1 MRRLITLLA
10 AVVVAIGMSPIA
22 SAQGKKGGGKP
33 ASTGLE
39 HAEGTANSH
48 GDRGI
53 ENAEAKQAEH
63 KDTDIDKDKDKGKAK
78 ATGKHKKHKHSQ

>member
-10 AVVVAIGMSPIA
+10 TVVVAIGMSGIA

-53 ENAEAKQAEH
+53 ENAEAKQALH
-63 KDTDIDKDKDKGKAK
+63 KDQDKDKDKGMAKAK
-78 ATGKHKKHKHSQ
+78 GKHKKHKHSH